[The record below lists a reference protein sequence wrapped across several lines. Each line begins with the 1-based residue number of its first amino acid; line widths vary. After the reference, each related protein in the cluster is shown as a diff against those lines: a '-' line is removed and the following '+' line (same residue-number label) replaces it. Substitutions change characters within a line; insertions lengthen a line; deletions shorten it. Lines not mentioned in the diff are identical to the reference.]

1 MAGTLTDNTQQ
12 VIRHYWGFDTLRPLQ
27 DEAIRAGLEHRDSL
41 VVMPTGGGKSLCYQ
55 VPPLLARRTDIVVSP
70 LISLMKDQVDG
81 LQACGYP
88 AEALHSGVDAAGQ
101 RRIEAS
107 VAAGEYRL
115 VFVAPERLLAP
126 PFMALME
133 HLDIRAFAIDE
144 AHCISQWGHDFRPEY
159 RRLATLKQRFPRAS
173 VHAYTA
179 TATGPVRDD
188 IVAQLG
194 LSEPNVLIGVFDRP
208 NLVYRVLPRTDGAA
222 QVLAVLGR
230 HRSEAA
236 IVYCITRKETE
247 ATAKRLTSHGI
258 KAAAYH
264 AGLDAGQRRRTQEAF
279 AEERIDVVA
288 ATVAFGMGID
298 RSNVRCVIHAAMP
311 QSIEQYQQET
321 GRAGRDGLEA
331 ECVALYSAAD
341 VLKWQWLFERRAE
354 HADPDSDQPVME
366 THSGFVAAQIELLR
380 KMQRYCRALRCR
392 HRALSEYFGQ
402 EYRQPNC
409 GACDVCLD
417 EVEGLIDATEETQK
431 ILSCVARV
439 GQRFGIGHVVDV
451 LAGADTERVR
461 GLGHD
466 RLSTAGLMRDV
477 PRTQLTGMVYEL
489 IDQGLLERSTGDRPV
504 ITLND
509 ASWEVLR
516 GVRQVRLPRRDI
528 KRARKT
534 TKDSESWEGVDRD
547 LFERLRQVRRDIAGV
562 RHVPAYVIFSDATL
576 RDLARQRPT
585 TIEELGD
592 IYGIGKQ
599 KQADLGPRVIEEI
612 TRHASGECRD
622 CS

>member
-12 VIRHYWGFDTLRPLQ
+12 AIRHYWGFDTLRPLQ
-27 DEAIRAGLEHRDSL
+27 AEAIRAGLEHRDSL

-55 VPPLLARRTDIVVSP
+55 VPPLLTRRTDIVVSP

-88 AEALHSGVDAAGQ
+88 AEALHSGVDAADQ

-107 VAAGEYRL
+107 VVAGVYRL

-126 PFMALME
+126 SFMALLE
-133 HLDIRAFAIDE
+133 QLDIQAFAIDE

-159 RRLATLKQRFPRAS
+159 RKLATLKQRFPGAS

-179 TATGPVRDD
+179 TATGQVRDD

-194 LSEPNVLIGVFDRP
+194 LSDPNVLIGVFDRP

-222 QVLAVLGR
+222 QVLAVLDR

-236 IVYCITRKETE
+236 IVYCITRKESE
-247 ATAKRLTSHGI
+247 ATAARLASHGI

-264 AGLDAGQRRRTQEAF
+264 AGLDADQRRRTQEAF
-279 AEERIDVVA
+279 AQERIDVVA

-311 QSIEQYQQET
+311 KSIEHYQQET

-341 VLKWQWLFERRAE
+341 VLKWQWLFEHRAE
-354 HADPDSDQPVME
+354 HTDPDAEEPVME
-366 THSGFVAAQIELLR
+366 THAGFVAAQVELLR

-409 GACDVCLD
+409 GACDVCLG

-466 RLSTAGLMRDV
+466 QLSTAGILRDV
-477 PRTQLTGMVYEL
+477 PRKHLTTMVYEL
-489 IDQGLLERSTGDRPV
+489 IDQGLLDRTTGDRPI

-516 GVRQVRLPRRDI
+516 GGRQVQLPRRDV

-534 TKDSESWEGVDRD
+534 TFDRESWEGVDRE
-547 LFERLRQVRRDIAGV
+547 LFERLRLVRRELAGL
-562 RHVPAYVIFSDATL
+562 RQVPAYVIFSDATL

-585 TIEELGD
+585 TIDALCD

-599 KQADLGPRVIEEI
+599 KQTELGPRVIEEI
-612 TRHASGECRD
+612 TRYASSRQD

>member
-1 MAGTLTDNTQQ
+1 MVGTLTESVQQ
-12 VIRHYWGFDTLRPLQ
+12 AIRHYWGFDELRPLQ
-27 DEAIRAGLEHRDSL
+27 AEAIRAGLEHRDSL

-107 VAAGEYRL
+107 IAAGEYRL

-126 PFMALME
+126 SFMALME

-144 AHCISQWGHDFRPEY
+144 AHCISQWGPDFRPEY

-179 TATGPVRDD
+179 TATGQVRDD
-188 IVAQLG
+188 IVEQLG
-194 LSEPNVLIGVFDRP
+194 LSDPNVLIGVFDRP
-208 NLVYRVLPRTDGAA
+208 NLVYRVLPRTDGAE

-247 ATAKRLTSHGI
+247 ATAARLTSHGI
-258 KAAAYH
+258 KAVAYH
-264 AGLDAGQRRRTQEAF
+264 AGLDAGRRRRAQEAF
-279 AEERIDVVA
+279 AEEHIDVVA

-354 HADPDSDQPVME
+354 HADSDADRPVME
-366 THSGFVAAQIELLR
+366 THAGFVAAQIELLR

-392 HRALSEYFGQ
+392 HRVLSEYFGQ

-409 GACDVCLD
+409 GACDVCLG
-417 EVEGLIDATEETQK
+417 EVEGLIDATVETQK

-451 LAGADTERVR
+451 LAGSDTERVR

-477 PRTQLTGMVYEL
+477 PRKQLTSMVYEL
-489 IDQGLLERSTGDRPV
+489 IDQGLLVRTTGDRPI

-516 GVRQVRLPRRDI
+516 GVRQVRLPRRDV

-534 TKDSESWEGVDRD
+534 TFDRESWEGVDRD
-547 LFERLRQVRRDIAGV
+547 LFERLRQVRRDIAGL
-562 RHVPAYVIFSDATL
+562 RQVPAYVIFSDATL

-585 TIEELGD
+585 TIEQLGD

-599 KQADLGPRVIEEI
+599 KQADLGAQVIEEI
-612 TRHASGECRD
+612 TRYAGDQCRD

>member
-1 MAGTLTDNTQQ
+1 MDATLTESVQQ
-12 VIRHYWGFDTLRPLQ
+12 AIRHYWGFDSLRPLQ
-27 DEAIRAGLEHRDSL
+27 AEAIRAGVEHRDSL

-55 VPPLLARRTDIVVSP
+55 VPPLLTRRTDIVVSP

-88 AEALHSGVDAAGQ
+88 AEALHSGIDAAGQ

-107 VAAGEYRL
+107 AIAGEYRL
-115 VFVAPERLLAP
+115 VFVSPERLLAP
-126 PFMALME
+126 SFMALLE
-133 HLDIRAFAIDE
+133 HLDVRAFAIDE

-179 TATGPVRDD
+179 TATGQVRDD
-188 IVAQLG
+188 IVEQLG
-194 LSEPNVLIGVFDRP
+194 LSDPNVLIGVFDRP
-208 NLVYRVLPRTDGAA
+208 NLVYRVLPRSDGPA
-222 QVLAVLGR
+222 QVLAVLDR

-247 ATAKRLTSHGI
+247 ATAARLASHGI

-264 AGLDAGQRRRTQEAF
+264 AGLDPDQRRRTQEAF

-311 QSIEQYQQET
+311 KSIEHYQQET

-341 VLKWQWLFERRAE
+341 VLKWKWLFERRAE
-354 HADPDSDQPVME
+354 NTDADADQGDMDTHAGV
-366 THSGFVAAQIELLR
+366 VAAQVELLR
-380 KMQRYCRALRCR
+380 KMQRYCRAQRCR

-402 EYRQPNC
+402 EYPQPNC
-409 GACDVCLD
+409 GACDVCLG
-417 EVEGLIDATEETQK
+417 EVEGLFDATEESRK

-466 RLSTAGLMRDV
+466 RLSTAGIMSDV
-477 PRTQLTGMVYEL
+477 PRKQLTSMVYEL
-489 IDQGLLERSTGDRPV
+489 IDQGLLQRSTGDRPV

-516 GVRQVRLPRRDI
+516 GGRQVRLPRRDA
-528 KRARKT
+528 RRTRKT
-534 TKDSESWEGVDRD
+534 TFDRESWEGVDRE
-547 LFERLRQVRRDIAGV
+547 LFERLREVRRDIAGV
-562 RHVPAYVIFSDATL
+562 RKVPAYVIFSDATL
-576 RDLARQRPT
+576 RDLARQRPA
-585 TIEELGD
+585 TIDALGD
-592 IYGIGKQ
+592 IYGIGTQ
-599 KQADLGPRVIEEI
+599 KQTDLGPRVIEEI
-612 TRHASGECRD
+612 ARFASE
-622 CS
+622 